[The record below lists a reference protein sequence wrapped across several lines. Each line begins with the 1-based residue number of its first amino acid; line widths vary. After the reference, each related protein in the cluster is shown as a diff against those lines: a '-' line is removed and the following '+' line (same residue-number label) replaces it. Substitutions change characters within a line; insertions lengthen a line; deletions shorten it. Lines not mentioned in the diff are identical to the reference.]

1 MKSVWIQNHA
11 EKDQFPAIVQIE
23 AVYRRRNPHKL
34 KNIQALVNITCRSS
48 QQMLCGNWSNHTA
61 ECKALLEKHVGREAV
76 LYAKVCKVCNGPGCF
91 DETSSVDTLFQA
103 YSCHVD
109 LRSRPWKVLH
119 KSSGM
124 GTEQPTCLLADC
136 PEFIEPAICFRNFT
150 HLGRYETDVK
160 PEEPGHEAPAETGSG
175 VSVPSLFGIPS
186 FDKKQDT
193 NGKGQDESDE
203 EEQRPEPEPPQK
215 AEGEC
220 KTQ

>member
-1 MKSVWIQNHA
+1 MKRTA
-11 EKDQFPAIVQIE
+11 DELEKDVQNVGAEEAVNRKESTDSVGFWRCQIE

-34 KNIQALVNITCRSS
+34 KNIQAL
-48 QQMLCGNWSNHTA
+48 
-61 ECKALLEKHVGREAV
+61 LEKHVGREAV
-76 LYAKVCKVCNGPGCF
+76 LYAKVCKTYDLDPGKF
-91 DETSSVDTLFQA
+91 YTSPQA
-103 YSCHVD
+103 
-109 LRSRPWKVLH
+109 W
-119 KSSGM
+119 
-124 GTEQPTCLLADC
+124 EQ
-136 PEFIEPAICFRNFT
+136 
-150 HLGRYETDVK
+150 YETDVK

>member
-1 MKSVWIQNHA
+1 MVLA
-11 EKDQFPAIVQIE
+11 ERVYEECVDTKPCRKRSISSNCSDRSGLSSAESSQIE
-23 AVYRRRNPHKL
+23 KHPGA
-34 KNIQALVNITCRSS
+34 IGETCR
-48 QQMLCGNWSNHTA
+48 Q
-61 ECKALLEKHVGREAV
+61 R
-76 LYAKVCKVCNGPGCF
+76 
-91 DETSSVDTLFQA
+91 
-103 YSCHVD
+103 SCPI
-109 LRSRPWKVLH
+109 R
-119 KSSGM
+119 KSLQGM

>member
-1 MKSVWIQNHA
+1 MFTHTHTIVCTHERAVCLHVHRQKDVQNVGA
-11 EKDQFPAIVQIE
+11 EAAGSETIFCMVSFCATEERVGQCGARKQSTE
-23 AVYRRRNPHKL
+23 RNP
-34 KNIQALVNITCRSS
+34 QTQWDFGAARSS

-61 ECKALLEKHVGREAV
+61 ECKA
-76 LYAKVCKVCNGPGCF
+76 
-91 DETSSVDTLFQA
+91 
-103 YSCHVD
+103 
-109 LRSRPWKVLH
+109 W
-119 KSSGM
+119 
-124 GTEQPTCLLADC
+124 EQ
-136 PEFIEPAICFRNFT
+136 
-150 HLGRYETDVK
+150 YETDVK

>member
-1 MKSVWIQNHA
+1 MSLRRM
-11 EKDQFPAIVQIE
+11 
-23 AVYRRRNPHKL
+23 YRMLEQRKQSTERNP
-34 KNIQALVNITCRSS
+34 QTQWDFGAARSS

-61 ECKALLEKHVGREAV
+61 ECKA
-76 LYAKVCKVCNGPGCF
+76 
-91 DETSSVDTLFQA
+91 
-103 YSCHVD
+103 
-109 LRSRPWKVLH
+109 W
-119 KSSGM
+119 
-124 GTEQPTCLLADC
+124 EQ
-136 PEFIEPAICFRNFT
+136 
-150 HLGRYETDVK
+150 YETDVK

>member
-1 MKSVWIQNHA
+1 MKRTA
-11 EKDQFPAIVQIE
+11 DELEKDVQNVGAEEAVNRKESTDSVGFWRCQIE

-34 KNIQALVNITCRSS
+34 KNIQ
-48 QQMLCGNWSNHTA
+48 
-61 ECKALLEKHVGREAV
+61 ALLEKHVGREAV

>member
-61 ECKALLEKHVGREAV
+61 ECKA
-76 LYAKVCKVCNGPGCF
+76 
-91 DETSSVDTLFQA
+91 
-103 YSCHVD
+103 
-109 LRSRPWKVLH
+109 W
-119 KSSGM
+119 
-124 GTEQPTCLLADC
+124 EQ
-136 PEFIEPAICFRNFT
+136 
-150 HLGRYETDVK
+150 YETDVK